1 MSVAMAR
8 SRMQEVQTELYRAQV
23 ALLGLR
29 GVLQSLWNAGQFAA
43 YYEMLSIYRTSIQH
57 IQSAAFTLQRQ
68 ADVVEQITR
77 TRVTPALPHVFVSY
91 EQDDTL

>member
-8 SRMQEVQTELYRAQV
+8 SRMNEIQTDLYRAQV
-23 ALLGLR
+23 SLLGLR
-29 GVLQSLWNAGQFAA
+29 SVLRDLWNAGQFAA

-57 IQSAAFTLQRQ
+57 IQSASFTLQRQ

-77 TRVTPALPHVFVSY
+77 TRVTPALPSLYVSY
-91 EQDDTL
+91 EDDGSL

>member
-1 MSVAMAR
+1 MSVAMAQ
-8 SRMQEVQTELYRAQV
+8 SRMNEIQTELYRAQV

-29 GVLQSLWNAGQFAA
+29 SVLRDLWNAGQFAA

-68 ADVVEQITR
+68 ASVVEQITR

-91 EQDDTL
+91 EENESL